1 MAKCVNINHPDFNR
15 LVESSGL
22 HPVILSA
29 KMGVWMEKNNT
40 DNWPTLEQL
49 DLVKS
54 ISREPSSI
62 DLFKDFLITATDIT
76 VSDIEKRIAG
86 LIENLD
92 SESTIEEFDK
102 LLAMQARTQRVLIA
116 LAEKLRLVP
125 SAVKHGDIK
134 AAKVLRTSNDKPIW
148 EDHD

>member
-1 MAKCVNINHPDFNR
+1 MIQRGRKSSASLALVGSEGKTSMMIAPPEHLTDDQGIIWRVVMA
-15 LVESSGL
+15 
-22 HPVILSA
+22 SA
-29 KMGVWMEKNNT
+29 
-40 DNWPTLEQL
+40 
-49 DLVKS
+49 
-54 ISREPSSI
+54 ISSI
-62 DLFKDFLITATDIT
+62 IRPEAYPVLEEYCRTSVNA
-76 VSDIEKRIAG
+76 KRIAG

-125 SAVKHGDIK
+125 SAVKHGEIK